1 VKHAISVPSVLT
13 GRRVR
18 WTVELSAER
27 QEIPVSIPP
36 LASEPQTPARA
47 ESIVMR
53 RGTLAFALVL
63 TVLAVG
69 VVAAL
74 ALVRHLAS
82 DQEYE
87 VADPSFAS
95 EVSTD
100 RDSTVKPIASAPA
113 TTPAPV
119 KPIASAPATT
129 PAPAKAKP
137 AAPAPATAT
146 PAPAADRVTPSVRPV
161 AAKQAAAETARA
173 RPGKSTKS
181 VAASVPAPTT
191 VATPLVETHIP
202 EEAPASAANAS
213 AIGIS
218 TPPAAPA
225 TAVAVDEVT
234 ITGCLEMAKDDD
246 RFRLSDTEGAN
257 VPQARSWRS
266 GFFKKR
272 SAPVD
277 LIGSTEGLTLHR
289 EVGQRVAVR
298 GVLSSR
304 QLKVS
309 SVRVVSPSCN

>member
-18 WTVELSAER
+18 WTFELSAER

-36 LASEPQTPARA
+36 LASGPQTPARA

-53 RGTLAFALVL
+53 RGTLAFGLVL
-63 TVLAVG
+63 AVAAVG

-113 TTPAPV
+113 TPPAP
-119 KPIASAPATT
+119 T
-129 PAPAKAKP
+129 
-137 AAPAPATAT
+137 TAT
-146 PAPAADRVTPSVRPV
+146 PVAADLVTPSVRPIAARQVV
-161 AAKQAAAETARA
+161 AEAERTPSRK
-173 RPGKSTKS
+173 GTKI
-181 VAASVPAPTT
+181 VAVSVPAPTT
-191 VATPLVETHIP
+191 VATPIVDTHEP
-202 EEAPASAANAS
+202 EEAAATAADVSAIAISPPPAS
-213 AIGIS
+213 
-218 TPPAAPA
+218 PA
-225 TAVAVDEVT
+225 TAAALDEVT
-234 ITGCLEMAKDDD
+234 ITGCLEIAKDDD

-257 VPQARSWRS
+257 APQGRSWRS
-266 GFFKKR
+266 GFFRKR

-277 LIGSTEGLTLHR
+277 LIGSTEALTLSR
-289 EVGQRVAVR
+289 EVGQRVAVK

-304 QLKVS
+304 TLKVS

>member
-27 QEIPVSIPP
+27 QEIPVSIPSIPP

-53 RGTLAFALVL
+53 RGTLAFGL
-63 TVLAVG
+63 VLAVLAVS
-69 VVAAL
+69 VVGAL
-74 ALVRHLAS
+74 ALVRHLGS

-95 EVSTD
+95 EVPTD
-100 RDSTVKPIASAPA
+100 RDS
-113 TTPAPV
+113 PV

-129 PAPAKAKP
+129 RASATAAP
-137 AAPAPATAT
+137 AAPAPAKAS
-146 PAPAADRVTPSVRPV
+146 PPVAADRATPSVRPI
-161 AAKQAAAETARA
+161 AAKQAAAGAEKTRS
-173 RPGKSTKS
+173 GKGAKV
-181 VAASVPAPTT
+181 VAASVPASPTT
-191 VATPLVETHIP
+191 VATPVVDTHVP
-202 EEAPASAANAS
+202 EEAPATAADAS

-225 TAVAVDEVT
+225 KVAAVDEVT
-234 ITGCLEMAKDDD
+234 ITGCLEIAKDDD
-246 RFRLSDTEGAN
+246 RFRLSDTDGAN
-257 VPQARSWRS
+257 APQARSWRS
-266 GFFKKR
+266 GFLRKR

-277 LIGSTEGLTLHR
+277 LIGSTEALTLSR

-304 QLKVS
+304 KLKVS